1 MYFILELMN
10 NERKRLAFRSLS
22 SFRQRHR
29 GTNVPVSCYFPNP
42 RPRTNDRKRLETNQ
56 FKPDT
61 YSVINTSLRIQK

>member
-1 MYFILELMN
+1 MN
-10 NERKRLAFRSLS
+10 NEGKRLALCSLP
-22 SFRQRHR
+22 SFRQPLC
-29 GTNVPVSCYFPNP
+29 GTNVPVSRHRTVP